1 MSPAAIGL
9 CICNH
14 LLSLKTLHPKI
25 QPARFLFPVLFPQTT
40 FIWREAEVASL
51 WVKKKKNP
59 SWNKASVGVG
69 DLWSSSWDGSR
80 RDLKQ
85 GRQWRSKGDDATVVC
100 PAANFKKKMK
110 SFKYVPEQWF
120 FFYIFFCIENKRG
133 LCSPNGNCFF
143 SILNL
148 HFCVKRLWIVTFF
161 LSLRIS
167 KERCP
172 KSTNNA
178 CYFALR

>member
-1 MSPAAIGL
+1 MCHQQQLASASAT
-9 CICNH
+9 ICF
-14 LLSLKTLHPKI
+14 LLKHYTQKYSLHAFYFQCCFPRQPSSGGKQKWHPC
-25 QPARFLFPVLFPQTT
+25 
-40 FIWREAEVASL
+40 ES
-51 WVKKKKNP
+51 KKKKIQVEIKLQWVWVIYDQAAET
-59 SWNKASVGVG
+59 S
-69 DLWSSSWDGSR
+69 

-120 FFYIFFCIENKRG
+120 FFYIFFCIENKRD